1 MLGSEAQVLLARGRA
16 PHAHTHGAPS
26 YYYTCQV
33 WAEGADGAVHLDV
46 LSISA
51 AAPPALSTSLA
62 SSCSEADEAS
72 LTPTPSPSHT
82 LTLTNAH
89 TNSNPNPNQAGEAA
103 CDADAG
109 CTWCKCAGPLP
120 SQCWTLEVATQL

>member
-1 MLGSEAQVLLARGRA
+1 MQVLLAHGRA
-16 PHAHTHGAPS
+16 PLVHVHVAPS

-62 SSCSEADEAS
+62 TSCPDPEAAEAS
-72 LTPTPSPSHT
+72 LTPPPPPSPD
-82 LTLTNAH
+82 
-89 TNSNPNPNQAGEAA
+89 PNPNER
-103 CDADAG
+103 
-109 CTWCKCAGPLP
+109 
-120 SQCWTLEVATQL
+120 SH